1 LEDIGKLIQKEKYT
15 RYPVVEGDKDNVL
28 GVINAKEIFGAY
40 VAASQGNTTDTF
52 NLQDYLRPVIMVIET
67 LPIKDLLFK
76 MQKERH
82 QIAILVDEYGGTS
95 GLVSME
101 DIVEEIVGD
110 ISDEYESEETP
121 DFIQLDNNHYRLHGR
136 MLTDDVNDVFG
147 LDLDEDTVDTIGGW
161 ILNEKYDIKVGEE
174 ITYKNTLFKVI
185 QKEKNSIEAI
195 DIFLESVTEE

>member
-1 LEDIGKLIQKEKYT
+1 
-15 RYPVVEGDKDNVL
+15 
-28 GVINAKEIFGAY
+28 
-40 VAASQGNTTDTF
+40 
-52 NLQDYLRPVIMVIET
+52 
-67 LPIKDLLFK
+67 
-76 MQKERH
+76 
-82 QIAILVDEYGGTS
+82 
-95 GLVSME
+95 ME
-101 DIVEEIVGD
+101 DIVEEIVGH

>member
-1 LEDIGKLIQKEKYT
+1 
-15 RYPVVEGDKDNVL
+15 
-28 GVINAKEIFGAY
+28 
-40 VAASQGNTTDTF
+40 
-52 NLQDYLRPVIMVIET
+52 
-67 LPIKDLLFK
+67 
-76 MQKERH
+76 
-82 QIAILVDEYGGTS
+82 
-95 GLVSME
+95 
-101 DIVEEIVGD
+101 
-110 ISDEYESEETP
+110 
-121 DFIQLDNNHYRLHGR
+121 

>member
-1 LEDIGKLIQKEKYT
+1 
-15 RYPVVEGDKDNVL
+15 
-28 GVINAKEIFGAY
+28 
-40 VAASQGNTTDTF
+40 
-52 NLQDYLRPVIMVIET
+52 
-67 LPIKDLLFK
+67 
-76 MQKERH
+76 
-82 QIAILVDEYGGTS
+82 
-95 GLVSME
+95 
-101 DIVEEIVGD
+101 
-110 ISDEYESEETP
+110 
-121 DFIQLDNNHYRLHGR
+121 HYRLNGR

>member
-1 LEDIGKLIQKEKYT
+1 M
-15 RYPVVEGDKDNVL
+15 
-28 GVINAKEIFGAY
+28 INAKEIFGAY

>member
-1 LEDIGKLIQKEKYT
+1 
-15 RYPVVEGDKDNVL
+15 
-28 GVINAKEIFGAY
+28 
-40 VAASQGNTTDTF
+40 
-52 NLQDYLRPVIMVIET
+52 
-67 LPIKDLLFK
+67 
-76 MQKERH
+76 
-82 QIAILVDEYGGTS
+82 
-95 GLVSME
+95 
-101 DIVEEIVGD
+101 
-110 ISDEYESEETP
+110 
-121 DFIQLDNNHYRLHGR
+121 HYRLHGR